1 MACAK
6 PIIVVTGENTP
17 LYNFLKDKN
26 CSELVSFDRNVNF
39 TNAIRKLANNKVL
52 RQEFGVNG
60 YNEIIKNYSKK
71 VVVSNYANLLHS
83 L

>member
-6 PIIVVTGENTP
+6 PLVVVTGEKTP
-17 LYNFLKDKN
+17 LFNFLNGKN
-26 CSELVSFDRNVNF
+26 CAEIVTSDRNLNF
-39 TNAIRKLANNKVL
+39 TNAIRKLAKNKEL
-52 RQEFGVNG
+52 RDEMGING

-71 VVVSNYANLLHS
+71 VVISKYAKLLNS

>member
-6 PIIVVTGENTP
+6 ALVVITGKKTP
-17 LYNFLKDKN
+17 LFNFLNGKN
-26 CSELVSFDRNVNF
+26 CAEIITADRNVNF
-39 TNAIRKLANNKVL
+39 TNSIRKLAINKEL
-52 RQEFGVNG
+52 REEMGING

-71 VVVSNYANLLHS
+71 AVVSKYAKLLNS